1 MFNRSNMLEIIPL
14 VIFTI
19 SLVEFSQALIS
30 CNKNNVTKIQ
40 LCLMNN
46 DSLDINVYPDV
57 EEYRDPLIIKTT
69 LTLISIAEVCLPQ
82 NS

>member
-1 MFNRSNMLEIIPL
+1 MFNRSNMLETITF
-14 VIFTI
+14 VIFAI

-46 DSLDINVYPDV
+46 DSLDIQTYPDV
-57 EEYRDPLIIKTT
+57 VEYGDPIKTT

-82 NS
+82 IF

>member
-14 VIFTI
+14 IIFTI

-30 CNKNNVTKIQ
+30 CNKKNVTKVQ

-46 DSLDINVYPDV
+46 DSLDINVYPDIA
-57 EEYRDPLIIKTT
+57 EYGDPLIIKTT
-69 LTLISIAEVCLPQ
+69 LTLISIAEVCLP
-82 NS
+82 